1 MKIIIPDYYKDF
13 KCIADKCKHS
23 CCKGWEIE
31 IDENSCA
38 RFSRHEDIWKYV
50 ETGDS
55 PHFRLSDDEV
65 CPFLLEN
72 GLCNMILKYGEDF
85 LCQTCTDH
93 PRFRNYWSDRIEM
106 GLGLVCEEAARI
118 ILTRTSPMRLV
129 SFPDNNEVPSDLT
142 PEDNTC
148 VANITSTDTPTA
160 DSLPTDT
167 PAADTVS
174 TDTPAAD
181 TVPTDTPA
189 VDSLPTDSSAADTS
203 STPTN
208 TSQDLTEEELWLLNL
223 RDAMIS
229 QITDNG
235 PIARLKE
242 YLIYRHIPDALYDDR
257 LEERIA
263 FINYFLEQSEKARA
277 RSDQSIEALIE
288 IVRQL
293 SYDLEYDEEEKER
306 ILSSFQ
312 QKPV

>member
-142 PEDNTC
+142 PEDSSAADTVPTNTP
-148 VANITSTDTPTA
+148 AA
-160 DSLPTDT
+160 DSLP
-167 PAADTVS
+167 

-189 VDSLPTDSSAADTS
+189 ADSS

-263 FINYFLEQSEKARA
+263 FINYFLEQSEKALA

>member
-142 PEDNTC
+142 PEDSSAADTVPTNTP
-148 VANITSTDTPTA
+148 AA
-160 DSLPTDT
+160 DSLP
-167 PAADTVS
+167 

-189 VDSLPTDSSAADTS
+189 ADTV

-223 RDAMIS
+223 RDSMIS

>member
-50 ETGDS
+50 ETCDS

-142 PEDNTC
+142 PEDSSAADTVPTNTP
-148 VANITSTDTPTA
+148 AA
-160 DSLPTDT
+160 DSLP
-167 PAADTVS
+167 

-189 VDSLPTDSSAADTS
+189 ADSS

>member
-129 SFPDNNEVPSDLT
+129 SFPDKNEVPSNLT
-142 PEDNTC
+142 PEDNTG
-148 VANITSTDTPTA
+148 ADTV
-160 DSLPTDT
+160 PTDT
-167 PAADTVS
+167 PAADTV
-174 TDTPAAD
+174 
-181 TVPTDTPA
+181 
-189 VDSLPTDSSAADTS
+189 

-223 RDAMIS
+223 RDSMIS

-263 FINYFLEQSEKARA
+263 FINYFLAQSEKALA

>member
-1 MKIIIPDYYKDF
+1 
-13 KCIADKCKHS
+13 
-23 CCKGWEIE
+23 
-31 IDENSCA
+31 
-38 RFSRHEDIWKYV
+38 
-50 ETGDS
+50 
-55 PHFRLSDDEV
+55 
-65 CPFLLEN
+65 
-72 GLCNMILKYGEDF
+72 
-85 LCQTCTDH
+85 
-93 PRFRNYWSDRIEM
+93 
-106 GLGLVCEEAARI
+106 
-118 ILTRTSPMRLV
+118 MRLV
-129 SFPDNNEVPSDLT
+129 SFPDKNEVPSDLT

-181 TVPTDTPA
+181 TVPTDT
-189 VDSLPTDSSAADTS
+189 SAADTVPTDTPAADTV

-263 FINYFLEQSEKARA
+263 FINYFLEQSEKALA